1 MTKKA
6 FFEEVVLT
14 PDVYRSTPFQYDLT
28 APLSQRIQTFGESH
42 LFGRQWNGL
51 TENKSSRPESKAMR
65 GAFPPPIA

>member
-28 APLSQRIQTFGESH
+28 ATPSIRTETFGHSH

-51 TENKSSRPESKAMR
+51 IGNQSPRPEPNAARSAI
-65 GAFPPPIA
+65 PPKSD

>member
-14 PDVYRSTPFQYDLT
+14 PDVYRSTPFQFDLT
-28 APLSQRIQTFGESH
+28 VTPSQRIQTFGHNH

-51 TENKSSRPESKAMR
+51 TENQSSHPESKAIR